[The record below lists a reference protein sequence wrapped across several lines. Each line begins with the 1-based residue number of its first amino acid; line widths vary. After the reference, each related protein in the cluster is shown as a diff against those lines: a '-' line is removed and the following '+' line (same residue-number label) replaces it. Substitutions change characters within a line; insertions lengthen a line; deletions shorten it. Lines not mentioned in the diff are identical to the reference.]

1 MQNSVLALS
10 YNGKSDYYRSNVRDF
25 DGRLSWQKCVMA
37 WINYKLKHI
46 VLLLLLLR
54 GPQVLPI
61 TGLVPVANWAK
72 SV

>member
-10 YNGKSDYYRSNVRDF
+10 YNWKNDYYRSNVRDF

-37 WINYKLKHI
+37 WIITSLNISCCYFSM
-46 VLLLLLLR
+46 R